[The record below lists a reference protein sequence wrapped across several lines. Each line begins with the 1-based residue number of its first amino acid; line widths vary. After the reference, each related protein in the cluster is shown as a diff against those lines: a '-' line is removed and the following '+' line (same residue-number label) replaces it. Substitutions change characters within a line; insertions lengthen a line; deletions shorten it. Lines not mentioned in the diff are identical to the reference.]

1 MEKIRVLFVCLG
13 NICRSPLAEAVFN
26 HKIHQSGLDDRFEVD
41 SCGTGD
47 YHIGEPPDPRTL
59 ANARK
64 NGIPVSHFCRQIT
77 VGDLSYYDYI
87 LVMDNS
93 NLQNVMMLEGAD
105 HHAHK
110 IFLLREFDP
119 DGKGLEVPDPYFG
132 GEEGFDDVYS
142 IVNRSLDGFIGF
154 VRKTHSVS

>member
-26 HKIHQSGLDDRFEVD
+26 HKIQQSGLDGHFEVD

-64 NGIPVSHFCRQIT
+64 NGISVNHFCRQLT
-77 VGDLSYYDYI
+77 VDDLSYFDYV
-87 LVMDNS
+87 LAMDNS
-93 NLQNVMMLEGAD
+93 NLQNILSLDGSD
-105 HHAHK
+105 HHSHK
-110 IFLLREFDP
+110 VSLLREFDSE
-119 DGKGLEVPDPYFG
+119 GKGLEVPDPYFG
-132 GEEGFDDVYS
+132 GEEGFDLVYS
-142 IVNRSLDGFIGF
+142 ILDRSLDGFIAY
-154 VRKTHSVS
+154 VRQTHSVS

>member
-26 HKIHQSGLDDRFEVD
+26 HKIQQSGLDVHFEAD

-64 NGIPVSHFCRQIT
+64 NGIAVDHFCRQIT
-77 VGDLSYYDYI
+77 VDDLSYFDYV
-87 LVMDNS
+87 LAMDNS
-93 NLQNVMMLEGAD
+93 NFQNIMRLEGSEQ
-105 HHAHK
+105 HSHK
-110 IFLLREFDP
+110 VSLLREFDP
-119 DGKGLEVPDPYFG
+119 EGKGQEVPDPYFG
-132 GEEGFDDVYS
+132 GEEGFDLVYS
-142 IVNRSLDGFIGF
+142 ILDRSLEGFIGY
-154 VRKTHSVS
+154 VRQTHSVS

>member
-26 HKIHQSGLDDRFEVD
+26 HKIQQSGLDDRFEVD

-59 ANARK
+59 TNARK

-77 VGDLSYYDYI
+77 VDDLSYYDYI

-105 HHAHK
+105 HHVHK
-110 IFLLREFDP
+110 IFLFREFDP

-154 VRKTHSVS
+154 VRKIHSES

>member
-26 HKIHQSGLDDRFEVD
+26 HKIKQAGLAEHFEVD

-64 NGIPVSHFCRQIT
+64 NGIAVDHFCRQIT
-77 VGDLSYYDYI
+77 EDDLSYFDYI
-87 LVMDNS
+87 LTMDNS
-93 NLQNVMMLEGAD
+93 NLQNVMSLEGAD
-105 HHAHK
+105 QHSHK
-110 IFLLREFDP
+110 ISLLREFDP

-132 GEEGFDDVYS
+132 GEEGFDLVYD
-142 IVNRSLDGFIGF
+142 ILDRALDGFLDY
-154 VRKTHSVS
+154 VKQTHSVS